1 MKFIIIFI
9 IVIIPFITTL
19 SKKNQFLFLNEFSMK
34 QNNKLFND
42 DLKLEQCQLDESTK
56 PDEEEEVEKM
66 VLVSAI
72 PHKKE
77 NKYLSIGQGQGF
89 SSYFF
94 DFLDPLLQKP
104 ISEEFQKIWDDAIA
118 IEVPKPSDYEDP
130 YSLKRILKLT
140 TDESEEKMLEMI
152 QKRRKDFNLEIWKDS
167 IDAPRLFSILNNW
180 KWRVKRVNVED
191 KVQYLID
198 KYDYNGDGR
207 LSKSEFII
215 MMINQNKKAVKLDQ
229 ERRCTHCLE
238 KITEDIIDPIYENLR
253 NCSLTGVS
261 AERIWDRMQHLN
273 RMTDSYDL
281 YGCITETGNPRTS
294 AVNDFILKSMK
305 KENPHLTKDQF
316 RTGIFIGYWR
326 RQCNDI
332 HIFTD
337 DELNL
342 KKYRWVGGKD
352 INCEQLKM
360 NFEENA

>member
-1 MKFIIIFI
+1 MKSIIICI
-9 IVIIPFITTL
+9 IFIIPFITTL
-19 SKKNQFLFLNEFSMK
+19 NKKNQFLFLNEFSMK

-42 DLKLEQCQLDESTK
+42 DLKLAQCHLDETTS
-56 PDEEEEVEKM
+56 PDEEDEKL
-66 VLVSAI
+66 VFVSAT
-72 PHKKE
+72 PHKKD
-77 NKYLSIGQGQGF
+77 NKFLAIGQGYGF
-89 SSYFF
+89 STYFF

-104 ISEEFQKIWDDAIA
+104 ISEEFQKIWDEAFK

-140 TDESEEKMLEMI
+140 SDVPEKEMI
-152 QKRRKDFNLEIWKDS
+152 EMIKQRRKEFNESIWEQS
-167 IDAPRLFSILNNW
+167 IDAPKLFSILNSW
-180 KWRVKRVNVED
+180 KWRVKKVSAED

-215 MMINQNKKAVKLDQ
+215 MMINQNKKAVKLAQDK
-229 ERRCTHCLE
+229 RCVNCLE

-261 AERIWDRMQHLN
+261 AERIWERMQHLN

-281 YGCITETGNPRTS
+281 YGCTTESGNPRTS
-294 AVNDFILKSMK
+294 AVNDFVLKSMK
-305 KENPHLTKDQF
+305 KENPYLTKEQF
-316 RTGIFIGYWR
+316 RTGIFVGYWR
-326 RQCNDI
+326 RQVNDT

-337 DELNL
+337 DEINL

-352 INCEQLKM
+352 VNCDQLKM
-360 NFEENA
+360 KFEEDA